1 MLQKWGQKNEQVGG
15 WCKTPDIYGDINV
28 LKSQGRTPSIL
39 NVNTTVKDI
48 LRRTGQILLAFSV
61 LVLLLL
67 QAMGVGL
74 AAAESETIAASGTG
88 LGGAFDTNLSL
99 LAGGA
104 IRAMHVILIVMTAIA
119 GMMIVFGLEDGKKFI
134 WQVMLGAGLAFNF
147 GAFLMNTGVWSM
159 ADQKATT
166 AIVEPFKPTIIEGS
180 DDASGAAQVENVT
193 ILGDFVN
200 HYRDKVITPGAGN
213 ITPYCLRLLV
223 ILTVVQATWE
233 LTMKFM
239 SGDKLQYLISMTLK
253 MGFFMFLMMNWI
265 KFMRALMEGFQ
276 VLGTRAGGSSMA
288 AGGDL
293 ISEAANAIVQI
304 CFKMYVS
311 IYSPITSD
319 GSTSA
324 WRVVKTVVASATPGL
339 QIIIIIILA
348 VLVYCLFMVA
358 LEITMAYIEFYTM
371 ALLTIPCLSFGTMSK
386 FSFLTEKA
394 IGCMFNCAL
403 KVCVIAF
410 IAIFSKE
417 YLNSLAEELAKSK
430 EPSQDLALLLQVLLA
445 SLLIYLLT
453 KKIPQLVSGLISG
466 SPQLSGSDMT
476 GALKSAGD
484 SAMSAATM
492 ATGTYGKYQAAKATA
507 QAAGGGGLRGTLTQL
522 ARNSAMSTKPVR
534 SYRDAIESFDRTKRN
549 TGQTM
554 LNNIRSGKAATSED
568 GKKLSEDVPDVQN
581 KNKS

>member
-1 MLQKWGQKNEQVGG
+1 MTQSRKKA
-15 WCKTPDIYGDINV
+15 
-28 LKSQGRTPSIL
+28 GRWM
-39 NVNTTVKDI
+39 
-48 LRRTGQILLAFSV
+48 RTGQIMLAFSV
-61 LVLLLL
+61 LAIILL
-67 QAMGVGL
+67 QATGVGL
-74 AAAESETIAASGTG
+74 AGDPATMKNGSEEIIAHGTG
-88 LGGAFDTNLSL
+88 LGGNFDTNLTL
-99 LAGGA
+99 LAKGA
-104 IRAMHVILIVMTAIA
+104 VKAMHVILIVMTAIA
-119 GMMIVFGLEDGKKFI
+119 GMMIVFGLEDGKKFL

-147 GAFLMNTGVWSM
+147 GAFMLDTGVWSM
-159 ADQKATT
+159 ANQTPSSAV
-166 AIVEPFKPTIIEGS
+166 VEPFKPKIVEGS
-180 DDASGAAQVENVT
+180 DDAKGAAQVDQVT

-223 ILTVVQATWE
+223 ILTIVQATWE

-239 SGDKLQYLISMTLK
+239 TGDKMQYLISMTLK

-276 VLGTRAGGSSMA
+276 SLGTKAGGSSLA

-293 ISEAANAIVQI
+293 ISDAANSIVQV
-304 CFKMYVS
+304 CFKMYVA

-324 WRVVKTVVASATPGL
+324 WRVVKTVVSLSNPGL
-339 QIIIIIILA
+339 QVIIIIILA

-371 ALLTIPCLSFGTMSK
+371 ALLTIPCLSFGTMGK

-410 IAIFSKE
+410 IAVFSKQ
-417 YLNSLAEELAKSK
+417 YLNSLSDELAKSK
-430 EPSQDLALLLQVLLA
+430 DPSQDLALLLQVLLA
-445 SLLIYLLT
+445 SFLIYMLT
-453 KKIPQLVSGLISG
+453 KKIPQLVSGLLNG

-492 ATGTYGKYQAAKATA
+492 ATGTYGKYQAAKAAA

-534 SYRDAIESFDRTKRN
+534 SYRDAIDSFRKTKDY
-549 TGQTM
+549 TGSYN
-554 LNNIRSGKAATSED
+554 LNEIRSGRKLTDKNGGDSEKIEAEQRTSKHD
-568 GKKLSEDVPDVQN
+568 KQ
-581 KNKS
+581 

>member
-1 MLQKWGQKNEQVGG
+1 MTQSRKKA
-15 WCKTPDIYGDINV
+15 
-28 LKSQGRTPSIL
+28 GRWM
-39 NVNTTVKDI
+39 
-48 LRRTGQILLAFSV
+48 RTGQIMLAFSV
-61 LVLLLL
+61 LAIILL
-67 QAMGVGL
+67 QATGVGL
-74 AAAESETIAASGTG
+74 AGDPATMKNGSEEIIAHGTG
-88 LGGAFDTNLSL
+88 LGGSFDTNLTL
-99 LAGGA
+99 LAKGA
-104 IRAMHVILIVMTAIA
+104 VKAMHIILIVMTAIA
-119 GMMIVFGLEDGKKFI
+119 GMMIVFGLEDGKKFL

-147 GAFLMNTGVWSM
+147 GAFMLDTGVWSM
-159 ADQKATT
+159 ADKA
-166 AIVEPFKPTIIEGS
+166 APSSAVVEPFKPKIVEGS
-180 DDASGAAQVENVT
+180 DDAKGAAQVDQVT

-239 SGDKLQYLISMTLK
+239 TGDKMQYLISMTLK

-276 VLGTRAGGSSMA
+276 SLGTKAGGSSLA

-293 ISEAANAIVQI
+293 ISDAANSIVQV
-304 CFKMYVS
+304 CFKMYVA

-324 WRVVKTVVASATPGL
+324 WRVVKTVVSLSNPGL
-339 QIIIIIILA
+339 QVIIIIILA

-371 ALLTIPCLSFGTMSK
+371 ALLTIPCLSFGTMGK

-410 IAIFSKE
+410 IAVFSKQ
-417 YLNSLAEELAKSK
+417 YLNSLSDELAKSK
-430 EPSQDLALLLQVLLA
+430 DPSQDLALLLQVLLA
-445 SLLIYLLT
+445 SFLIYLLT
-453 KKIPQLVSGLISG
+453 KKIPQLVSGLLNG

-476 GALKSAGD
+476 GALKSAAGTAA
-484 SAMSAATM
+484 SVAAT
-492 ATGTYGKYQAAKATA
+492 
-507 QAAGGGGLRGTLTQL
+507 AAGGAGTIQAASVAARALGQPGLRGTLTQL
-522 ARNSAMSTKPVR
+522 ARNTAMSHGPMKH
-534 SYRDAIESFDRTKRN
+534 YRGALERAKDIVKST
-549 TGQTM
+549 
-554 LNNIRSGKAATSED
+554 
-568 GKKLSEDVPDVQN
+568 KKLEENIAETVK
-581 KNKS
+581 KNNE

>member
-1 MLQKWGQKNEQVGG
+1 MTQSRKKA
-15 WCKTPDIYGDINV
+15 
-28 LKSQGRTPSIL
+28 GRWM
-39 NVNTTVKDI
+39 
-48 LRRTGQILLAFSV
+48 RTGQIMLVFSV
-61 LVLLLL
+61 LAIILL
-67 QAMGVGL
+67 QATGVGL
-74 AAAESETIAASGTG
+74 AGDPATMKNGSEEIIAHGTG
-88 LGGAFDTNLSL
+88 LGGSFDTNLTL
-99 LAGGA
+99 LAKGA
-104 IRAMHVILIVMTAIA
+104 VKAMHVILIVMTAIA
-119 GMMIVFGLEDGKKFI
+119 GMMIVFGLEDGKKFL

-147 GAFLMNTGVWSM
+147 GAFMLDTGVWGM
-159 ADQKATT
+159 ADQTPSSAV
-166 AIVEPFKPTIIEGS
+166 VEPFKPKIVEGS
-180 DDASGAAQVENVT
+180 DDAKGAAQVDQVT

-223 ILTVVQATWE
+223 ILTIVQATWE

-239 SGDKLQYLISMTLK
+239 TGDKMQYLISMTLK

-276 VLGTRAGGSSMA
+276 SLGTKAGGSALA

-293 ISEAANAIVQI
+293 ISDAANSIVQV
-304 CFKMYVS
+304 CFKMYVA

-324 WRVVKTVVASATPGL
+324 WRVVKTVVSLSNPGL
-339 QIIIIIILA
+339 QVIIIIILA

-371 ALLTIPCLSFGTMSK
+371 ALLTIPCLSFGTMGK

-410 IAIFSKE
+410 IAVFSKQ
-417 YLNSLAEELAKSK
+417 YLNSLSDELAKSK
-430 EPSQDLALLLQVLLA
+430 DPSQDLALLLQVLLA
-445 SLLIYLLT
+445 SFLIYMLT
-453 KKIPQLVSGLISG
+453 KKIPQLVSGLLNG

-492 ATGTYGKYQAAKATA
+492 ATGTYGKYQAAKAAA

-534 SYRDAIESFDRTKRN
+534 SYRDAIDSFRKTKDY
-549 TGQTM
+549 TGSYN
-554 LNNIRSGKAATSED
+554 LNEIRSGRKLTDKNGGDSEKIEAEQRTSKHD
-568 GKKLSEDVPDVQN
+568 KQ
-581 KNKS
+581 

>member
-1 MLQKWGQKNEQVGG
+1 MTQSRKKA
-15 WCKTPDIYGDINV
+15 
-28 LKSQGRTPSIL
+28 GRWM
-39 NVNTTVKDI
+39 
-48 LRRTGQILLAFSV
+48 RTGQILLVFSV
-61 LVLLLL
+61 LAIILL
-67 QAMGVGL
+67 QVAGVGL
-74 AAAESETIAASGTG
+74 AASQSETIAGYGTG
-88 LGGAFDTNLSL
+88 LGGSFDTNLTL
-99 LAGGA
+99 LAKGA
-104 IRAMHVILIVMTAIA
+104 VKAMHVILIVMTAIA
-119 GMMIVFGLEDGKKFI
+119 GMMIVFGLEDGKKFL

-147 GAFLMNTGVWSM
+147 GAFMLDTGVWSM
-159 ADQKATT
+159 ANQTPSSAV
-166 AIVEPFKPTIIEGS
+166 VEPFKPKIVEGS
-180 DDASGAAQVENVT
+180 DDAKGAAQVDQVT

-239 SGDKLQYLISMTLK
+239 TGDKMQYLISMTLK

-276 VLGTRAGGSSMA
+276 SLGTKAGGSALA

-293 ISEAANAIVQI
+293 ISDAANSIVQV
-304 CFKMYVS
+304 CFKMYAA
-311 IYSPITSD
+311 IYSPIASD

-324 WRVVKTVVASATPGL
+324 WRVVKTVASLSNPGL
-339 QIIIIIILA
+339 QVIIIIILA

-371 ALLTIPCLSFGTMSK
+371 ALLTIPCLSFGTMGK

-410 IAIFSKE
+410 IAVFSKQ
-417 YLNSLAEELAKSK
+417 YLNSLSDELAKSK
-430 EPSQDLALLLQVLLA
+430 DPSQDLALLLQVLLA
-445 SLLIYLLT
+445 SFLIYMLT
-453 KKIPQLVSGLISG
+453 KKIPQLVSGLLNG
-466 SPQLSGSDMT
+466 SPQLSGSDMM

-492 ATGTYGKYQAAKATA
+492 ATGTYGKYQAAKAAA

-534 SYRDAIESFDRTKRN
+534 SYRDAIDSFRKTKDY
-549 TGQTM
+549 TGSYN
-554 LNNIRSGKAATSED
+554 LNEIRSGRKLTDKNGGDSE
-568 GKKLSEDVPDVQN
+568 KLSEDVPSSEKKD
-581 KNKS
+581 

>member
-1 MLQKWGQKNEQVGG
+1 MTQSRKKA
-15 WCKTPDIYGDINV
+15 
-28 LKSQGRTPSIL
+28 GRWM
-39 NVNTTVKDI
+39 
-48 LRRTGQILLAFSV
+48 RTGQIMLAFSV
-61 LVLLLL
+61 LAIILL
-67 QAMGVGL
+67 QATGVGL
-74 AAAESETIAASGTG
+74 AGDPATMKNGSEEIIAHGTG
-88 LGGAFDTNLSL
+88 LGGNFDTNLTL
-99 LAGGA
+99 LAKGA
-104 IRAMHVILIVMTAIA
+104 VKAMHVILIVMTAIA
-119 GMMIVFGLEDGKKFI
+119 GMMIVFGLEDGKKFL

-147 GAFLMNTGVWSM
+147 GAFMLDTGVWSM
-159 ADQKATT
+159 ANQTPSSAV
-166 AIVEPFKPTIIEGS
+166 VEPFKPKIVEGS
-180 DDASGAAQVENVT
+180 DDAKGAAQVDQVT

-223 ILTVVQATWE
+223 ILTIVQATWE

-239 SGDKLQYLISMTLK
+239 TGDKMQYLISMTLK

-276 VLGTRAGGSSMA
+276 SLGTKAGGSSLA

-293 ISEAANAIVQI
+293 ISDAANSIVQV
-304 CFKMYVS
+304 CFKMYVA

-324 WRVVKTVVASATPGL
+324 WRVVKTVVSLSNPGL
-339 QIIIIIILA
+339 QVIIIIILA

-371 ALLTIPCLSFGTMSK
+371 ALLTIPCLSFGTMGK

-410 IAIFSKE
+410 IAVFSKQ
-417 YLNSLAEELAKSK
+417 YLNSLSDELAKSK
-430 EPSQDLALLLQVLLA
+430 DPSQDLALLLQVLLA
-445 SLLIYLLT
+445 SFLIYLLT
-453 KKIPQLVSGLISG
+453 KKIPQLVSGLLNG

-492 ATGTYGKYQAAKATA
+492 ATGTYGKYQAAKAAA

-534 SYRDAIESFDRTKRN
+534 SYRDAIDSFRKTKDY
-549 TGQTM
+549 TGSYN
-554 LNNIRSGKAATSED
+554 LNEIRSGRKLTDKNGGDS
-568 GKKLSEDVPDVQN
+568 KKLSEDVSSSEKKD
-581 KNKS
+581 

>member
-1 MLQKWGQKNEQVGG
+1 MTQSRKKA
-15 WCKTPDIYGDINV
+15 
-28 LKSQGRTPSIL
+28 GRWM
-39 NVNTTVKDI
+39 
-48 LRRTGQILLAFSV
+48 RTGQIMLVFSV
-61 LVLLLL
+61 LAIILL
-67 QAMGVGL
+67 QAAGVGL
-74 AAAESETIAASGTG
+74 AASQSETIAGYGTG
-88 LGGAFDTNLSL
+88 LGGNFDTNLTL
-99 LAGGA
+99 LAKGA
-104 IRAMHVILIVMTAIA
+104 VKAMHVILIVMTAIA
-119 GMMIVFGLEDGKKFI
+119 GMMIVFGLEDGKKFL

-147 GAFLMNTGVWSM
+147 GAFMLDTGVWSM
-159 ADQKATT
+159 ADQTPSSAV
-166 AIVEPFKPTIIEGS
+166 VEPFKPKIVEGS
-180 DDASGAAQVENVT
+180 DDAKGAAQVDQVT

-223 ILTVVQATWE
+223 SLTVVQATWE

-239 SGDKLQYLISMTLK
+239 TGDKMQYLISMTLK

-276 VLGTRAGGSSMA
+276 SLGTKAGGSALA

-293 ISEAANAIVQI
+293 ISDAANSIVQV
-304 CFKMYVS
+304 CFKMYAA
-311 IYSPITSD
+311 IYSPIASD

-324 WRVVKTVVASATPGL
+324 WRVVKTVASMSNPGL
-339 QIIIIIILA
+339 QVIIIIILA

-371 ALLTIPCLSFGTMSK
+371 ALLTIPCLSFGTMGK

-410 IAIFSKE
+410 IAVFSKQ
-417 YLNSLAEELAKSK
+417 YLNSLSDELAKSK
-430 EPSQDLALLLQVLLA
+430 DPSQDLALLLQVLLA
-445 SLLIYLLT
+445 SFLIYMLT
-453 KKIPQLVSGLISG
+453 KKIPQLVSGLLNG
-466 SPQLSGSDMT
+466 SPQLSGSDMM

-492 ATGTYGKYQAAKATA
+492 ATGTYGKYQAAKAAA

-534 SYRDAIESFDRTKRN
+534 SYRDAIDSFRKTKDY
-549 TGQTM
+549 TGSYN
-554 LNNIRSGKAATSED
+554 LNEIRSGRKLTDKNGGDS
-568 GKKLSEDVPDVQN
+568 KKLSEDVPSPGN
-581 KNKS
+581 EK

>member
-1 MLQKWGQKNEQVGG
+1 MTQSRKKA
-15 WCKTPDIYGDINV
+15 
-28 LKSQGRTPSIL
+28 GRWM
-39 NVNTTVKDI
+39 
-48 LRRTGQILLAFSV
+48 RTGQIMLVFSV
-61 LVLLLL
+61 LAIILL
-67 QAMGVGL
+67 QATGVGL
-74 AAAESETIAASGTG
+74 AGDPATMKNGSEEIIAHGTG
-88 LGGAFDTNLSL
+88 LGGSFDTNLTL
-99 LAGGA
+99 LAKGA
-104 IRAMHVILIVMTAIA
+104 VKAMHVILIVMTAIA
-119 GMMIVFGLEDGKKFI
+119 GMMIVFGLEDGKKFL

-147 GAFLMNTGVWSM
+147 GAFMLDTGVWGM
-159 ADQKATT
+159 ADQTPSSAV
-166 AIVEPFKPTIIEGS
+166 VEPFKPKIVEGS
-180 DDASGAAQVENVT
+180 DDAKGAAQVDQVT

-223 ILTVVQATWE
+223 ILTIVQATWE

-239 SGDKLQYLISMTLK
+239 TGDKMQYLISMTLK

-276 VLGTRAGGSSMA
+276 SLGTKAGGSALA

-293 ISEAANAIVQI
+293 ISDAANSIVQV
-304 CFKMYVS
+304 CFKMYVA

-324 WRVVKTVVASATPGL
+324 WRVVKTVVSLSNPGL
-339 QIIIIIILA
+339 QVIIIIILA

-371 ALLTIPCLSFGTMSK
+371 ALLTIPCLSFGTMGK

-410 IAIFSKE
+410 IAVFSKQ
-417 YLNSLAEELAKSK
+417 YLNSLSDELAKSK
-430 EPSQDLALLLQVLLA
+430 DPSQDLALLLQVLLA
-445 SLLIYLLT
+445 SFLIYMLT
-453 KKIPQLVSGLISG
+453 KKIPQLVSGLLNG

-476 GALKSAGD
+476 GALKSAGNT
-484 SAMSAATM
+484 AMSAATM
-492 ATGTYGKYQAAKATA
+492 ATGTYGKYQAAKAAA

-534 SYRDAIESFDRTKRN
+534 SYRDAIERFDRTKRN

-554 LNNIRSGKAATSED
+554 LNNIRQGKAATSED
-568 GKKLSEDVPDVQN
+568 D
-581 KNKS
+581 KNIKVKQKDSLDDET

>member
-1 MLQKWGQKNEQVGG
+1 MTQSRKKA
-15 WCKTPDIYGDINV
+15 
-28 LKSQGRTPSIL
+28 GRWM
-39 NVNTTVKDI
+39 
-48 LRRTGQILLAFSV
+48 RTGQIMLVFSV
-61 LVLLLL
+61 LAIILL
-67 QAMGVGL
+67 QATGVGL
-74 AAAESETIAASGTG
+74 AGDPATMKNGSEEIIAHGTG
-88 LGGAFDTNLSL
+88 LGGSFDTNLTL
-99 LAGGA
+99 LAKGA
-104 IRAMHVILIVMTAIA
+104 VKAMHVILIVMTAIA
-119 GMMIVFGLEDGKKFI
+119 GMMIVFGLEDGKKFL

-147 GAFLMNTGVWSM
+147 GAFMLDTGVWGM
-159 ADQKATT
+159 ADQTPSSAV
-166 AIVEPFKPTIIEGS
+166 VEPFKPKIVEGS
-180 DDASGAAQVENVT
+180 DDAKGAAQVDQVT

-223 ILTVVQATWE
+223 ILTIVQATWE

-239 SGDKLQYLISMTLK
+239 TGDKMQYLISMTLK

-276 VLGTRAGGSSMA
+276 SLGTKAGGSALA

-293 ISEAANAIVQI
+293 ISDAANSIVQV
-304 CFKMYVS
+304 CFKMYVA

-324 WRVVKTVVASATPGL
+324 WRVVKTVASLSNPGL
-339 QIIIIIILA
+339 QVIIIIILA

-371 ALLTIPCLSFGTMSK
+371 ALLTIPCLSFGTMGK

-410 IAIFSKE
+410 IAVFSKQ
-417 YLNSLAEELAKSK
+417 YLNSLSDELAKSK
-430 EPSQDLALLLQVLLA
+430 DPSQDLALLLQVLLA
-445 SLLIYLLT
+445 SFLIYMLT
-453 KKIPQLVSGLISG
+453 KKIPQLVSGLLNG

-492 ATGTYGKYQAAKATA
+492 ATGTYGKYQAAKAAA

-534 SYRDAIESFDRTKRN
+534 SYRDAIDSFRKTKDY
-549 TGQTM
+549 TGSYN
-554 LNNIRSGKAATSED
+554 LNEIRSGRKLTDKNGGDSEKIEAEQRTSKHD
-568 GKKLSEDVPDVQN
+568 KQ
-581 KNKS
+581 

>member
-1 MLQKWGQKNEQVGG
+1 MTQSRKKA
-15 WCKTPDIYGDINV
+15 
-28 LKSQGRTPSIL
+28 GRWM
-39 NVNTTVKDI
+39 
-48 LRRTGQILLAFSV
+48 RTGQIMLAFSV
-61 LVLLLL
+61 LAIILL
-67 QAMGVGL
+67 QATGVGL
-74 AAAESETIAASGTG
+74 AGDPATMKNGSEEIIAHGTG
-88 LGGAFDTNLSL
+88 LGGNFDTNLTL
-99 LAGGA
+99 LAKGA
-104 IRAMHVILIVMTAIA
+104 VKAMHVILIVMTAIA
-119 GMMIVFGLEDGKKFI
+119 GMMIVFGLEDGKKFL

-147 GAFLMNTGVWSM
+147 GAFMLDTGVWSM
-159 ADQKATT
+159 ANQTPSSAV
-166 AIVEPFKPTIIEGS
+166 VEPFKPKIVEGS
-180 DDASGAAQVENVT
+180 DDAKGAAQVDQVT

-223 ILTVVQATWE
+223 ILTIVQATWE

-239 SGDKLQYLISMTLK
+239 TGDKMQYLISMTLK

-276 VLGTRAGGSSMA
+276 SLGTKAGGSSLA

-293 ISEAANAIVQI
+293 ISDAANSIVQV
-304 CFKMYVS
+304 CFKMYVA

-324 WRVVKTVVASATPGL
+324 WRVVKTVVSLSNPGL
-339 QIIIIIILA
+339 QVIIIIILA

-371 ALLTIPCLSFGTMSK
+371 ALLTIPCLSFGTMGK

-410 IAIFSKE
+410 IAVFSKQ
-417 YLNSLAEELAKSK
+417 YLNSLSDELAKSK
-430 EPSQDLALLLQVLLA
+430 DPSQDLALLLQVLLA
-445 SLLIYLLT
+445 SFLIYLLT
-453 KKIPQLVSGLISG
+453 KKIPQLVSGLLNG

-492 ATGTYGKYQAAKATA
+492 ATGTYGKYQAAKAAA

-534 SYRDAIESFDRTKRN
+534 SYRDAIDSFRKTKDY
-549 TGQTM
+549 TGSYN
-554 LNNIRSGKAATSED
+554 LNEIRSGRKLTDKNGGDS
-568 GKKLSEDVPDVQN
+568 KKLSEDVPSSEKKD
-581 KNKS
+581 

>member
-1 MLQKWGQKNEQVGG
+1 MTQSRKKA
-15 WCKTPDIYGDINV
+15 
-28 LKSQGRTPSIL
+28 GRWM
-39 NVNTTVKDI
+39 
-48 LRRTGQILLAFSV
+48 RTGQIMLAFSV
-61 LVLLLL
+61 LALILL

-74 AAAESETIAASGTG
+74 AAGNGSEEIIAHGTG
-88 LGGAFDTNLSL
+88 LGGNFDTNLTL
-99 LAGGA
+99 LAKGA
-104 IRAMHVILIVMTAIA
+104 VKAMHIILIVMTAIA
-119 GMMIVFGLEDGKKFI
+119 GMMIVFGLEDGKKFL

-147 GAFLMNTGVWSM
+147 GAFMLDTGVWGM
-159 ADQKATT
+159 ADQTPSSAV
-166 AIVEPFKPTIIEGS
+166 VEPFKPKIVEGS
-180 DDASGAAQVENVT
+180 DDAKGAAQVDQVT

-223 ILTVVQATWE
+223 ILTIVQATWE

-239 SGDKLQYLISMTLK
+239 TGDKMQYLISMTLK

-276 VLGTRAGGSSMA
+276 SLGTKAGGSALA

-293 ISEAANAIVQI
+293 ISDAANSIVQV
-304 CFKMYVS
+304 CFKMYVA

-324 WRVVKTVVASATPGL
+324 WRVVKTVASLSNPGL
-339 QIIIIIILA
+339 QVIIIIILA

-371 ALLTIPCLSFGTMSK
+371 ALLTIPCLSFGTMGK

-410 IAIFSKE
+410 IAVFSKQ
-417 YLNSLAEELAKSK
+417 YLNSLSDELAKSK
-430 EPSQDLALLLQVLLA
+430 DPSQDLALLLQVLLA
-445 SLLIYLLT
+445 SFLIYMLT
-453 KKIPQLVSGLISG
+453 KKIPQLVSGLLNG

-476 GALKSAGD
+476 GALKSAGNT
-484 SAMSAATM
+484 AMSAATM
-492 ATGTYGKYQAAKATA
+492 ATGTYGKYQAAKAAA

-534 SYRDAIESFDRTKRN
+534 SYRDAIERFDRTKRN

-554 LNNIRSGKAATSED
+554 LNNIRQGKAATSED
-568 GKKLSEDVPDVQN
+568 D
-581 KNKS
+581 KNIKVKQKDSLDDET

>member
-1 MLQKWGQKNEQVGG
+1 MTQSRKKA
-15 WCKTPDIYGDINV
+15 
-28 LKSQGRTPSIL
+28 GRWM
-39 NVNTTVKDI
+39 
-48 LRRTGQILLAFSV
+48 RTGQIMLVFSV
-61 LVLLLL
+61 LAIILL
-67 QAMGVGL
+67 QATGVGL
-74 AAAESETIAASGTG
+74 AGDPATMKNGSEEIIAHGTG
-88 LGGAFDTNLSL
+88 LGGNFDTNLTL
-99 LAGGA
+99 LAKGA
-104 IRAMHVILIVMTAIA
+104 VKAMHVILIVMTAIA
-119 GMMIVFGLEDGKKFI
+119 GMMIVFGLEDGKKFL

-147 GAFLMNTGVWSM
+147 GAFMLDTGVWSM
-159 ADQKATT
+159 ADQTPSSAV
-166 AIVEPFKPTIIEGS
+166 VEPFKPKIVEGS
-180 DDASGAAQVENVT
+180 DDAKGAAQVDQVT

-223 ILTVVQATWE
+223 ILTIVQATWE

-239 SGDKLQYLISMTLK
+239 TGDKMQYLISMTLK

-276 VLGTRAGGSSMA
+276 SLGTKAGGSALA

-293 ISEAANAIVQI
+293 ISDAANSIVQV
-304 CFKMYVS
+304 CFKMYAA
-311 IYSPITSD
+311 IYSPIASD

-324 WRVVKTVVASATPGL
+324 WRVVKTVASLSNPGL
-339 QIIIIIILA
+339 QVIIIIILA

-371 ALLTIPCLSFGTMSK
+371 ALLTIPCLSFGTMGK

-410 IAIFSKE
+410 IAVFSKQ
-417 YLNSLAEELAKSK
+417 YLNSLSDELAKSK
-430 EPSQDLALLLQVLLA
+430 DPSQDLALLLQVLLA
-445 SLLIYLLT
+445 SFLIYMLT
-453 KKIPQLVSGLISG
+453 KKIPQLVSGLLNG

-492 ATGTYGKYQAAKATA
+492 ATGTYGKYQAAKAAA

-534 SYRDAIESFDRTKRN
+534 SYRDAIERFDRTKRN

-568 GKKLSEDVPDVQN
+568 GKNLSEDVPSSEKKD
-581 KNKS
+581 

>member
-1 MLQKWGQKNEQVGG
+1 MTQSRKKA
-15 WCKTPDIYGDINV
+15 
-28 LKSQGRTPSIL
+28 GRWM
-39 NVNTTVKDI
+39 
-48 LRRTGQILLAFSV
+48 RTGQIMLVFSV
-61 LVLLLL
+61 LAIILL
-67 QAMGVGL
+67 QATGVGL
-74 AAAESETIAASGTG
+74 AGDPATMKNGSEEIIAHGTG
-88 LGGAFDTNLSL
+88 LGGSFDTNLTL
-99 LAGGA
+99 LAKGA
-104 IRAMHVILIVMTAIA
+104 VKAMHVILIVMTAIA
-119 GMMIVFGLEDGKKFI
+119 GMMIVFGLEDGKKFL

-147 GAFLMNTGVWSM
+147 GAFMLDTGVWSM
-159 ADQKATT
+159 ADQTPSSAV
-166 AIVEPFKPTIIEGS
+166 VEPFKPKIVEGS
-180 DDASGAAQVENVT
+180 DDAKGAAQVDQVT

-223 ILTVVQATWE
+223 ILTIVQATWE

-239 SGDKLQYLISMTLK
+239 TGDKMQYLISMTLK

-276 VLGTRAGGSSMA
+276 SLGTKAGGSALA

-293 ISEAANAIVQI
+293 ISDAANSIVQV
-304 CFKMYVS
+304 CFKMYAA
-311 IYSPITSD
+311 IYSPIASD

-324 WRVVKTVVASATPGL
+324 WRVVKTVASMSNPGL
-339 QIIIIIILA
+339 QVIIIIILA

-358 LEITMAYIEFYTM
+358 LEVTMAYIEFYTM
-371 ALLTIPCLSFGTMSK
+371 ALLTIPCLSFGTMGK

-410 IAIFSKE
+410 IAVFSKQ
-417 YLNSLAEELAKSK
+417 YLNSLSDELAKSK
-430 EPSQDLALLLQVLLA
+430 DPSQDLALLLQVLLA
-445 SLLIYLLT
+445 SFLIYMLT
-453 KKIPQLVSGLISG
+453 KKIPQLVSGLLNG

-492 ATGTYGKYQAAKATA
+492 ATGTYGKYQAAKAAA

-534 SYRDAIESFDRTKRN
+534 SYRDAIDSFRKTKDY
-549 TGQTM
+549 TGSYN
-554 LNNIRSGKAATSED
+554 LNEIRSGRKLTDKNGGDS
-568 GKKLSEDVPDVQN
+568 KKLSEDVPSSGN
-581 KNKS
+581 EK

>member
-1 MLQKWGQKNEQVGG
+1 MTQSRKKA
-15 WCKTPDIYGDINV
+15 
-28 LKSQGRTPSIL
+28 GRWM
-39 NVNTTVKDI
+39 
-48 LRRTGQILLAFSV
+48 RTGQILLVFSV
-61 LVLLLL
+61 LAIILL
-67 QAMGVGL
+67 QAAGVGL
-74 AAAESETIAASGTG
+74 AASQSETIAGYGTG
-88 LGGAFDTNLSL
+88 LGGSFDTNLTL
-99 LAGGA
+99 LAKGA
-104 IRAMHVILIVMTAIA
+104 VKAMHVILIVMTAIA
-119 GMMIVFGLEDGKKFI
+119 GMMIVFGLEDGKKFL

-147 GAFLMNTGVWSM
+147 GAFMLDTGVWSM
-159 ADQKATT
+159 ANQTPSSAV
-166 AIVEPFKPTIIEGS
+166 VEPFKPKIVEGS
-180 DDASGAAQVENVT
+180 DDAKGAAQVDQVT

-239 SGDKLQYLISMTLK
+239 TGDKMQYLISMTLK

-276 VLGTRAGGSSMA
+276 SLGTKAGGSALA

-293 ISEAANAIVQI
+293 ISDAANSIVQV
-304 CFKMYVS
+304 CFKMYAA
-311 IYSPITSD
+311 IYSPIASD

-324 WRVVKTVVASATPGL
+324 WRVVKTVASMSNPGL
-339 QIIIIIILA
+339 QVIIIIILA

-371 ALLTIPCLSFGTMSK
+371 ALLTIPCLSFGTMGK

-410 IAIFSKE
+410 IAVFSKE
-417 YLNSLAEELAKSK
+417 YLNSLSDELAKSK
-430 EPSQDLALLLQVLLA
+430 DPSQDLALLLQVLLA
-445 SLLIYLLT
+445 SFLIYLLT
-453 KKIPQLVSGLISG
+453 KKIPQLVSGLLNG

-492 ATGTYGKYQAAKATA
+492 ATGTYGKYQAAKAAA

-534 SYRDAIESFDRTKRN
+534 SYRDAIDSFRKTKDY
-549 TGQTM
+549 TGSYN
-554 LNNIRSGKAATSED
+554 LNEIRSGRKLTDKNGGDSE
-568 GKKLSEDVPDVQN
+568 KLSEDVPSSEKKD
-581 KNKS
+581 

>member
-1 MLQKWGQKNEQVGG
+1 MTQSRKKA
-15 WCKTPDIYGDINV
+15 
-28 LKSQGRTPSIL
+28 GRWM
-39 NVNTTVKDI
+39 
-48 LRRTGQILLAFSV
+48 RTGQIMLAFSV
-61 LVLLLL
+61 LAIILL

-74 AAAESETIAASGTG
+74 AAGNGSEEIIAHGTG
-88 LGGAFDTNLSL
+88 LGGNFDTNLTL
-99 LAGGA
+99 LAKGA
-104 IRAMHVILIVMTAIA
+104 VKAMHVILIVMTAIA
-119 GMMIVFGLEDGKKFI
+119 GMMIVFGLEDGKKFL

-147 GAFLMNTGVWSM
+147 GAFMLDTGVWSM
-159 ADQKATT
+159 ADKA
-166 AIVEPFKPTIIEGS
+166 APSSAVVEPFKPKIVEGS
-180 DDASGAAQVENVT
+180 DDAKGAAQVDQVT

-239 SGDKLQYLISMTLK
+239 TGDKMQYLISMTLK

-276 VLGTRAGGSSMA
+276 SLGTKAGGSSLA

-293 ISEAANAIVQI
+293 ISDAANSIVQV
-304 CFKMYVS
+304 CFKMYVA

-324 WRVVKTVVASATPGL
+324 WRVVKTVVSLSNPGL
-339 QIIIIIILA
+339 QVIIIIILA

-371 ALLTIPCLSFGTMSK
+371 ALLTIPCLSFGTMGK

-410 IAIFSKE
+410 IAVFSKQ
-417 YLNSLAEELAKSK
+417 YLNSLSDELAKSK
-430 EPSQDLALLLQVLLA
+430 DPSQDLALLLQVLLA
-445 SLLIYLLT
+445 SFLIYMLT
-453 KKIPQLVSGLISG
+453 KKIPQLVSGLLNG

-484 SAMSAATM
+484 SAMSAATI
-492 ATGTYGKYQAAKATA
+492 ATGTYGKYQAAKAAA

-534 SYRDAIESFDRTKRN
+534 SYRDAIERFDRTKRN

-554 LNNIRSGKAATSED
+554 LNNIRQGKAATSED
-568 GKKLSEDVPDVQN
+568 GGKIETEQHDLPKK
-581 KNKS
+581 

>member
-1 MLQKWGQKNEQVGG
+1 MTQSRKKA
-15 WCKTPDIYGDINV
+15 
-28 LKSQGRTPSIL
+28 GRWM
-39 NVNTTVKDI
+39 
-48 LRRTGQILLAFSV
+48 RTGQILLVFSV
-61 LVLLLL
+61 LAIILL
-67 QAMGVGL
+67 QAAGVGL
-74 AAAESETIAASGTG
+74 AASQSETIAGYGTG
-88 LGGAFDTNLSL
+88 LGGSFDTNLTL
-99 LAGGA
+99 LAKGA
-104 IRAMHVILIVMTAIA
+104 VKAMHVILIVMTAIA
-119 GMMIVFGLEDGKKFI
+119 GMMIVFGLEDGKKFL

-147 GAFLMNTGVWSM
+147 GAFMLDTGVWSM
-159 ADQKATT
+159 ADKTPSSAV
-166 AIVEPFKPTIIEGS
+166 VEPFKPKIVEGS
-180 DDASGAAQVENVT
+180 DDAKGAAQVDQVT

-239 SGDKLQYLISMTLK
+239 TGDKMQYLISMTLK

-276 VLGTRAGGSSMA
+276 SLGTKAGGSALA

-293 ISEAANAIVQI
+293 ISDAANSIVQV
-304 CFKMYVS
+304 CFKMYAA
-311 IYSPITSD
+311 IYSPIASD

-324 WRVVKTVVASATPGL
+324 WRVVKTVASMSNPGL
-339 QIIIIIILA
+339 QVIIIIILA

-371 ALLTIPCLSFGTMSK
+371 ALLTIPCLSFGTMGK

-410 IAIFSKE
+410 IAVFSKE
-417 YLNSLAEELAKSK
+417 YLNSLSDELAKSK
-430 EPSQDLALLLQVLLA
+430 DPSQDLALLLQVLLA
-445 SLLIYLLT
+445 SFLIYLLT
-453 KKIPQLVSGLISG
+453 KKIPQLVSGLLNG

-492 ATGTYGKYQAAKATA
+492 ATGTYGKYQAAKAAA

-534 SYRDAIESFDRTKRN
+534 SYRDAIDSFRKTKDY
-549 TGQTM
+549 TGSYN
-554 LNNIRSGKAATSED
+554 LNEIRSGRKLTDKNGGDSE
-568 GKKLSEDVPDVQN
+568 KLSEDVPSSEKKD
-581 KNKS
+581 

>member
-1 MLQKWGQKNEQVGG
+1 MTQSRKKA
-15 WCKTPDIYGDINV
+15 
-28 LKSQGRTPSIL
+28 GRWM
-39 NVNTTVKDI
+39 
-48 LRRTGQILLAFSV
+48 RTGQIMLAFSV
-61 LVLLLL
+61 LAIILL
-67 QAMGVGL
+67 QATGVGL
-74 AAAESETIAASGTG
+74 AGDPATMKNGSEEIIAHGTG
-88 LGGAFDTNLSL
+88 LGGNFDTNLTL
-99 LAGGA
+99 LAKGA
-104 IRAMHVILIVMTAIA
+104 VKAMHVILIVMTAIA
-119 GMMIVFGLEDGKKFI
+119 GMMIVFGLEDGKKFL

-147 GAFLMNTGVWSM
+147 GAFMLDTGVWSM
-159 ADQKATT
+159 ANQTPSSAV
-166 AIVEPFKPTIIEGS
+166 VEPFKPKIVEGS
-180 DDASGAAQVENVT
+180 DDAKGAAQVDQVT

-223 ILTVVQATWE
+223 ILTIVQATWE

-239 SGDKLQYLISMTLK
+239 TGDKMQYLISMTLK

-276 VLGTRAGGSSMA
+276 SLGTKAGGSSLA

-293 ISEAANAIVQI
+293 ISDAANSIVQV
-304 CFKMYVS
+304 CFKMYVA

-324 WRVVKTVVASATPGL
+324 WRVVKTVVSLSNPGL
-339 QIIIIIILA
+339 QVIIIIILA

-371 ALLTIPCLSFGTMSK
+371 ALLTIPCLSFGTMGK

-410 IAIFSKE
+410 IAVFSKQ
-417 YLNSLAEELAKSK
+417 YLNSLSDELAKSK
-430 EPSQDLALLLQVLLA
+430 DPSQDLALLLQVLLA
-445 SLLIYLLT
+445 SFLIYMLT
-453 KKIPQLVSGLISG
+453 KKIPQLVSGLLNG

-476 GALKSAGD
+476 GALKSAGNT
-484 SAMSAATM
+484 AMSAATM
-492 ATGTYGKYQAAKATA
+492 ATGTYGKYQAAKAAA

-534 SYRDAIESFDRTKRN
+534 SYRDAIDSFRKTKDY
-549 TGQTM
+549 TGSYN
-554 LNNIRSGKAATSED
+554 LNEIRSGRKLTDKNGGD
-568 GKKLSEDVPDVQN
+568 GEKVELKQRDSKDDKK
-581 KNKS
+581 

>member
-1 MLQKWGQKNEQVGG
+1 MTQSRKKA
-15 WCKTPDIYGDINV
+15 
-28 LKSQGRTPSIL
+28 GRWM
-39 NVNTTVKDI
+39 
-48 LRRTGQILLAFSV
+48 RTGQIMLVFSV
-61 LVLLLL
+61 LAIILL
-67 QAMGVGL
+67 QATGVGL
-74 AAAESETIAASGTG
+74 AGDPATMKNGSEEIIAHGTG
-88 LGGAFDTNLSL
+88 LGGSFDTNLTL
-99 LAGGA
+99 LAKGA
-104 IRAMHVILIVMTAIA
+104 VKAMHVILIVMTAIA
-119 GMMIVFGLEDGKKFI
+119 GMMIVFGLEDGKKFL

-147 GAFLMNTGVWSM
+147 GAFMLDTGVWGM
-159 ADQKATT
+159 ADQTPSSAV
-166 AIVEPFKPTIIEGS
+166 VEPFKPKIVEGS
-180 DDASGAAQVENVT
+180 DDAKGAAQVDQVT

-223 ILTVVQATWE
+223 ILTIVQATWE

-239 SGDKLQYLISMTLK
+239 TGDKMQYLISMTLK

-276 VLGTRAGGSSMA
+276 SLGTKAGGSALA

-293 ISEAANAIVQI
+293 ISDAANSIVQV
-304 CFKMYVS
+304 CFKMYVA

-324 WRVVKTVVASATPGL
+324 WRVVKTVVSLSNPGL
-339 QIIIIIILA
+339 QVIIIIILA

-371 ALLTIPCLSFGTMSK
+371 ALLTIPCLSFGTMGK

-410 IAIFSKE
+410 IAVFSKQ
-417 YLNSLAEELAKSK
+417 YLNSLSDELAKSK
-430 EPSQDLALLLQVLLA
+430 DPSQDLALLLQVLLA
-445 SLLIYLLT
+445 SFLIYMLT
-453 KKIPQLVSGLISG
+453 KKIPQLVSGLLNG

-492 ATGTYGKYQAAKATA
+492 ATGTYGKYQAAKAAA

-534 SYRDAIESFDRTKRN
+534 SYRDAIDSFRKTKDY
-549 TGQTM
+549 TGSYN
-554 LNNIRSGKAATSED
+554 LNEIRSGRKLTDKNGGDS
-568 GKKLSEDVPDVQN
+568 KKLSEDVPSLEKKD
-581 KNKS
+581 

>member
-1 MLQKWGQKNEQVGG
+1 MTQSRKKAGKWM
-15 WCKTPDIYGDINV
+15 
-28 LKSQGRTPSIL
+28 
-39 NVNTTVKDI
+39 
-48 LRRTGQILLAFSV
+48 RTGRILLAFSV
-61 LVLLLL
+61 LAIILL

-74 AAAESETIAASGTG
+74 AAGNGSEEIIAHGTG
-88 LGGAFDTNLSL
+88 LGGEFDTNLTL
-99 LAGGA
+99 LAKGA
-104 IRAMHVILIVMTAIA
+104 VKAMHIILIVMTAIA

-134 WQVMLGAGLAFNF
+134 WQVMLGAGLALNF
-147 GAFLMNTGVWSM
+147 GAFLLDTGVWSM
-159 ADQKATT
+159 ADQGAQS
-166 AIVEPFKPTIIEGS
+166 AVVEPFKPKIIEGS
-180 DDASGAAQVENVT
+180 DTGGAAQVDQVT

-239 SGDKLQYLISMTLK
+239 TGDKMQYLISMTLK

-276 VLGTRAGGSSMA
+276 SLGTKAGGSSMA

-293 ISEAANAIVQI
+293 ISEAANSIVQV
-304 CFKMYVS
+304 CFKMYAA
-311 IYSPITSD
+311 IYSPMASD

-324 WRVVKTVVASATPGL
+324 WRVMKTITALQNPGL
-339 QIIIIIILA
+339 QIIVIIVLA

-410 IAIFSKE
+410 IAIFSKD
-417 YLNSLAEELAKSK
+417 YLTSLSDELAKSK

-445 SLLIYLLT
+445 SFLIYLLT

-476 GALKSAGD
+476 GALKSAAGTAA
-484 SAMSAATM
+484 SVAAT
-492 ATGTYGKYQAAKATA
+492 
-507 QAAGGGGLRGTLTQL
+507 AAGGAGTLQAASVAARAAGQGGLRGTLTQL
-522 ARNSAMSTKPVR
+522 ARNTAMSHGPMKHYRGAFDAMAKTVR
-534 SYRDAIESFDRTKRN
+534 TTKR
-549 TGQTM
+549 
-554 LNNIRSGKAATSED
+554 LEKEIEKAIKENP
-568 GKKLSEDVPDVQN
+568 KE
-581 KNKS
+581 

>member
-1 MLQKWGQKNEQVGG
+1 MTQSRKKAGRWMRTEQ
-15 WCKTPDIYGDINV
+15 IM
-28 LKSQGRTPSIL
+28 
-39 NVNTTVKDI
+39 
-48 LRRTGQILLAFSV
+48 LAFSV
-61 LVLLLL
+61 LAIILL

-74 AAAESETIAASGTG
+74 AAGNGSEEIIAHGTG
-88 LGGAFDTNLSL
+88 LGGNFDTNLTL
-99 LAGGA
+99 LAKGA
-104 IRAMHVILIVMTAIA
+104 VKAMHVILIVMTAIA
-119 GMMIVFGLEDGKKFI
+119 GMMIVFGLEDGKKFL

-147 GAFLMNTGVWSM
+147 GAFMLDTGVWSM
-159 ADQKATT
+159 ANQTPSSAV
-166 AIVEPFKPTIIEGS
+166 VEPFKPKIVEGS
-180 DDASGAAQVENVT
+180 DDAKGAAQVDQVT

-239 SGDKLQYLISMTLK
+239 TGDKMQYLISMTLK

-276 VLGTRAGGSSMA
+276 SLGTKAGGSALA

-293 ISEAANAIVQI
+293 ISDAANSIVQV
-304 CFKMYVS
+304 CFKMYAA
-311 IYSPITSD
+311 IYSPIASD

-324 WRVVKTVVASATPGL
+324 WRVVKTVASMSNPGL
-339 QIIIIIILA
+339 QVIIIIILA

-371 ALLTIPCLSFGTMSK
+371 ALLTIPCLSFGTMGK

-410 IAIFSKE
+410 IAVFSKQ
-417 YLNSLAEELAKSK
+417 YRNSLSDELAKSK
-430 EPSQDLALLLQVLLA
+430 DPAQDLALLLQVLLA
-445 SLLIYLLT
+445 SFLIYMLT
-453 KKIPQLVSGLISG
+453 KKIPQLVSGLLNG

-492 ATGTYGKYQAAKATA
+492 ATGTYGKYQAAKAAA

-554 LNNIRSGKAATSED
+554 LNNIRQGKAATSED
-568 GKKLSEDVPDVQN
+568 DKNIELKQKDSKDDKK
-581 KNKS
+581 

>member
-1 MLQKWGQKNEQVGG
+1 MTQSRKKA
-15 WCKTPDIYGDINV
+15 
-28 LKSQGRTPSIL
+28 GRWM
-39 NVNTTVKDI
+39 
-48 LRRTGQILLAFSV
+48 RTGQIMLAFSV
-61 LVLLLL
+61 LAIILL
-67 QAMGVGL
+67 QATGVGL
-74 AAAESETIAASGTG
+74 AGDPATMKNGSEEIIAHGTG
-88 LGGAFDTNLSL
+88 LGGNFDTNLTL
-99 LAGGA
+99 LAKGA
-104 IRAMHVILIVMTAIA
+104 VKAMHVILIVMTAIA
-119 GMMIVFGLEDGKKFI
+119 GMMIVFGLEDGKKFL

-147 GAFLMNTGVWSM
+147 GAFMLDTGVWSM
-159 ADQKATT
+159 ADQTPSSAV
-166 AIVEPFKPTIIEGS
+166 VEPFKPKIVEGS
-180 DDASGAAQVENVT
+180 DDAKGAAQVDQVT

-223 ILTVVQATWE
+223 ILTIVQATWE

-239 SGDKLQYLISMTLK
+239 TGDKMQYLISMTLK

-276 VLGTRAGGSSMA
+276 SLGTKAGGSSLA

-293 ISEAANAIVQI
+293 ISDEANSIVQV
-304 CFKMYVS
+304 CFKMYAA
-311 IYSPITSD
+311 IYSPIASD

-324 WRVVKTVVASATPGL
+324 WRVVKTVASLSNPGL
-339 QIIIIIILA
+339 QVIIIIILA

-371 ALLTIPCLSFGTMSK
+371 ALLTIPCLSFGTMGK

-410 IAIFSKE
+410 IAVFSKQ
-417 YLNSLAEELAKSK
+417 YLNSLSDELAKSK
-430 EPSQDLALLLQVLLA
+430 DPSQDLALLLQVLLA
-445 SLLIYLLT
+445 SFLIYMLT
-453 KKIPQLVSGLISG
+453 KKIPQLVSGLLNG

-492 ATGTYGKYQAAKATA
+492 ATGTYGKYQAAKAAA

-534 SYRDAIESFDRTKRN
+534 SYRDAIDSFRKTKDY
-549 TGQTM
+549 TGSYN
-554 LNNIRSGKAATSED
+554 LNEIRSGRKLTDKNGGD
-568 GKKLSEDVPDVQN
+568 GKKLSEDVPSSEKKD
-581 KNKS
+581 

>member
-1 MLQKWGQKNEQVGG
+1 MTQSRKKA
-15 WCKTPDIYGDINV
+15 
-28 LKSQGRTPSIL
+28 GRWM
-39 NVNTTVKDI
+39 
-48 LRRTGQILLAFSV
+48 RTGQILLVFSV
-61 LVLLLL
+61 LAIILL
-67 QAMGVGL
+67 QAAGVGL
-74 AAAESETIAASGTG
+74 AASQSETIAGYGTG
-88 LGGAFDTNLSL
+88 LGGSFDTNLTL
-99 LAGGA
+99 LAKGA
-104 IRAMHVILIVMTAIA
+104 VKAMHVILIVMTAIA
-119 GMMIVFGLEDGKKFI
+119 GMMIVFGLEDGKKFL

-147 GAFLMNTGVWSM
+147 GAFMLDTGVWSM
-159 ADQKATT
+159 ANQTPSSAV
-166 AIVEPFKPTIIEGS
+166 VEPFKPKIVEGS
-180 DDASGAAQVENVT
+180 DDAKGAAQVDQVT

-239 SGDKLQYLISMTLK
+239 TGDKMQYLISMTLK

-276 VLGTRAGGSSMA
+276 SLGTKAGGSALA

-293 ISEAANAIVQI
+293 ISDAANSIVQV
-304 CFKMYVS
+304 CFKMYAA
-311 IYSPITSD
+311 IYSPIASD

-324 WRVVKTVVASATPGL
+324 WRVVKTVASMSNPGL
-339 QIIIIIILA
+339 QVIIIIILA

-371 ALLTIPCLSFGTMSK
+371 ALLTIPCLSFGTMGK

-410 IAIFSKE
+410 IAVFSKQ
-417 YLNSLAEELAKSK
+417 YLNSLSDELAKSK
-430 EPSQDLALLLQVLLA
+430 DPSQDLALLLQVLLA
-445 SLLIYLLT
+445 SFLIYMLT
-453 KKIPQLVSGLISG
+453 KKIPQLVSGLLNG

-492 ATGTYGKYQAAKATA
+492 ATGTYGKYQAAKAAA

-534 SYRDAIESFDRTKRN
+534 SYRDAIDSFRKTKDY
-549 TGQTM
+549 TGSYN
-554 LNNIRSGKAATSED
+554 LNEIRSGRKLTDKNGGDSE
-568 GKKLSEDVPDVQN
+568 KLSEDVPISEKKD
-581 KNKS
+581 

>member
-1 MLQKWGQKNEQVGG
+1 MTQSRKKA
-15 WCKTPDIYGDINV
+15 
-28 LKSQGRTPSIL
+28 GRWM
-39 NVNTTVKDI
+39 
-48 LRRTGQILLAFSV
+48 RTGQILLAFSV
-61 LVLLLL
+61 LAIILL

-74 AAAESETIAASGTG
+74 AAGNGSEEIIAHGTG
-88 LGGAFDTNLSL
+88 LGGNFDTNLTL
-99 LAGGA
+99 LAKGA
-104 IRAMHVILIVMTAIA
+104 VKAMHVILIVMTAIA
-119 GMMIVFGLEDGKKFI
+119 GMMIVFGLEDGKKFL

-147 GAFLMNTGVWSM
+147 GAFMLDTGVWSM
-159 ADQKATT
+159 ADQTPSSAV
-166 AIVEPFKPTIIEGS
+166 VEPFKPKIVEGS
-180 DDASGAAQVENVT
+180 DDAKGAAQVDQVT

-223 ILTVVQATWE
+223 ILTIVQATWE

-239 SGDKLQYLISMTLK
+239 TGDKMQYLISMTLK

-276 VLGTRAGGSSMA
+276 SLGTKAGGSSLA

-293 ISEAANAIVQI
+293 ISDAANSIVQV
-304 CFKMYVS
+304 CFKMYVA

-324 WRVVKTVVASATPGL
+324 WRVVKTVVSLSNPGL
-339 QIIIIIILA
+339 QVIIIIILA

-371 ALLTIPCLSFGTMSK
+371 ALLTIPCLSFGTMGK

-410 IAIFSKE
+410 IAVFSKQ
-417 YLNSLAEELAKSK
+417 YLNSLSDELAKSK
-430 EPSQDLALLLQVLLA
+430 DPSQDLALLLQVLLA
-445 SLLIYLLT
+445 SFLIYMLT
-453 KKIPQLVSGLISG
+453 KKIPQLVSGLLNG

-476 GALKSAGD
+476 GALKSAAGTAA
-484 SAMSAATM
+484 SVAAT
-492 ATGTYGKYQAAKATA
+492 
-507 QAAGGGGLRGTLTQL
+507 AAGGAGTIQAASVAARALGQPGLRGTLTQL
-522 ARNSAMSTKPVR
+522 ARNTAMSHGPMKH
-534 SYRDAIESFDRTKRN
+534 YRGALERAKDIVKST
-549 TGQTM
+549 
-554 LNNIRSGKAATSED
+554 
-568 GKKLSEDVPDVQN
+568 KKLEENIAETVK
-581 KNKS
+581 KNNE

>member
-1 MLQKWGQKNEQVGG
+1 MTQSRKKA
-15 WCKTPDIYGDINV
+15 
-28 LKSQGRTPSIL
+28 GRWM
-39 NVNTTVKDI
+39 
-48 LRRTGQILLAFSV
+48 RTGQIMLAFSV
-61 LVLLLL
+61 LAITLL
-67 QAMGVGL
+67 QATGVGL
-74 AAAESETIAASGTG
+74 AGDPATMKNGSEEIIAHGTG
-88 LGGAFDTNLSL
+88 LGGSFDTNLTL
-99 LAGGA
+99 LAKGA
-104 IRAMHVILIVMTAIA
+104 VKAMHVILIVMTAIA
-119 GMMIVFGLEDGKKFI
+119 GMMIVFGLEDGKKFL

-147 GAFLMNTGVWSM
+147 GAFMLDTGVWSM
-159 ADQKATT
+159 ANQTPSSAV
-166 AIVEPFKPTIIEGS
+166 VEPFKPKIVEGS
-180 DDASGAAQVENVT
+180 DDAKGAAQVDQVT

-223 ILTVVQATWE
+223 ILTIVQATWE

-239 SGDKLQYLISMTLK
+239 TGDKMQYLISMTLK

-276 VLGTRAGGSSMA
+276 SLGTKAGGSALA

-293 ISEAANAIVQI
+293 ISDAANSIVQV
-304 CFKMYVS
+304 CFKMYAA
-311 IYSPITSD
+311 IYSPIASD

-324 WRVVKTVVASATPGL
+324 WRVVKTVASMSNPGL
-339 QIIIIIILA
+339 QVIIIIILA

-371 ALLTIPCLSFGTMSK
+371 ALLTIPCLSFGTMGK

-410 IAIFSKE
+410 IAVFSKQ
-417 YLNSLAEELAKSK
+417 YLNSLSDELAKSK
-430 EPSQDLALLLQVLLA
+430 DPSQDLALLLQVLLA
-445 SLLIYLLT
+445 SFLIYMLT
-453 KKIPQLVSGLISG
+453 KKIPQLVSGLLNG

-492 ATGTYGKYQAAKATA
+492 ATGTYGKYQAAKAAA

-534 SYRDAIESFDRTKRN
+534 SYRDAIDSFRKTKDY
-549 TGQTM
+549 TGSYN
-554 LNNIRSGKAATSED
+554 LNEIRSGRKLTDKNGGDSE
-568 GKKLSEDVPDVQN
+568 KLSEDVPSSEKKD
-581 KNKS
+581 

>member
-1 MLQKWGQKNEQVGG
+1 MTQSRKKA
-15 WCKTPDIYGDINV
+15 
-28 LKSQGRTPSIL
+28 GRWM
-39 NVNTTVKDI
+39 
-48 LRRTGQILLAFSV
+48 RTGQIMLAFSV
-61 LVLLLL
+61 LALILL
-67 QAMGVGL
+67 QAMGTGL
-74 AAAESETIAASGTG
+74 AASQSETIAGYGTG
-88 LGGAFDTNLSL
+88 LGGSFDTNLTL
-99 LAGGA
+99 LAKGA
-104 IRAMHVILIVMTAIA
+104 VKAMHIILIVMTAIA
-119 GMMIVFGLEDGKKFI
+119 GMMIVFGLEDGKKFL

-147 GAFLMNTGVWSM
+147 GAFMLDTGVWSM
-159 ADQKATT
+159 ADQTPSSAV
-166 AIVEPFKPTIIEGS
+166 VEPFKPTIIEGS
-180 DDASGAAQVENVT
+180 DDAKGAAQVDQVT

-223 ILTVVQATWE
+223 ILTIVQATWE

-239 SGDKLQYLISMTLK
+239 TGDKMQYLISMTLK

-276 VLGTRAGGSSMA
+276 SLGTKAGGSSLA

-293 ISEAANAIVQI
+293 ISDAANSIVQV
-304 CFKMYVS
+304 CFKMYVA

-324 WRVVKTVVASATPGL
+324 WRVVKTVVSLSNPGL
-339 QIIIIIILA
+339 QVIIIIILA

-371 ALLTIPCLSFGTMSK
+371 ALLTIPCLSFGTMGK

-410 IAIFSKE
+410 IAVFSKQ
-417 YLNSLAEELAKSK
+417 YLNSLSDELAKSK
-430 EPSQDLALLLQVLLA
+430 DPSQDLALLLQVLLA
-445 SLLIYLLT
+445 SFLIYMLT
-453 KKIPQLVSGLISG
+453 KKIPQLVSGLLNG

-492 ATGTYGKYQAAKATA
+492 ATGTYGKYQAAKAAA

-534 SYRDAIESFDRTKRN
+534 SYRDAIDSFRKTKDY
-549 TGQTM
+549 TGSYN
-554 LNNIRSGKAATSED
+554 LNEIRSGRKPTDKNGGD
-568 GKKLSEDVPDVQN
+568 GKKLSEDVPSSEKKD
-581 KNKS
+581 

>member
-1 MLQKWGQKNEQVGG
+1 MTQSRKKA
-15 WCKTPDIYGDINV
+15 
-28 LKSQGRTPSIL
+28 GRWM
-39 NVNTTVKDI
+39 
-48 LRRTGQILLAFSV
+48 RTGQIMLAFSV
-61 LVLLLL
+61 LAIILL
-67 QAMGVGL
+67 QATGVGL
-74 AAAESETIAASGTG
+74 AGDPATMKNGSEEIIAHGTG
-88 LGGAFDTNLSL
+88 LGGNFDTNLTL
-99 LAGGA
+99 LAKGA
-104 IRAMHVILIVMTAIA
+104 VKAMHVILIVMTAIA
-119 GMMIVFGLEDGKKFI
+119 GMMIVFGLEDGKKFL

-147 GAFLMNTGVWSM
+147 GAFMLDTGVWSM
-159 ADQKATT
+159 ANQTPSSAV
-166 AIVEPFKPTIIEGS
+166 VEPFKPKIVEGS
-180 DDASGAAQVENVT
+180 DDAKGAAQVDQVT

-223 ILTVVQATWE
+223 ILTIVQATWE

-239 SGDKLQYLISMTLK
+239 TGDKMQYLISMTLK

-276 VLGTRAGGSSMA
+276 SLGTKAGGSSLA

-293 ISEAANAIVQI
+293 ISDAANSIVQV
-304 CFKMYVS
+304 CFKMYVA

-324 WRVVKTVVASATPGL
+324 WRVVKTVVSLSNPGL
-339 QIIIIIILA
+339 QVIIIIILA

-371 ALLTIPCLSFGTMSK
+371 ALLTIPCLSFGTMGK

-410 IAIFSKE
+410 IAVFSKQ
-417 YLNSLAEELAKSK
+417 YLNSLSDELAKSK
-430 EPSQDLALLLQVLLA
+430 DPSQDLALLLQVLLA
-445 SLLIYLLT
+445 SFLIYMLT
-453 KKIPQLVSGLISG
+453 KKIPQLVSGLLNG

-492 ATGTYGKYQAAKATA
+492 ATGTYGKYQAAKAAA

-534 SYRDAIESFDRTKRN
+534 SYRDAIDSFRKTKDY
-549 TGQTM
+549 TGSYN
-554 LNNIRSGKAATSED
+554 LNEIRSGRKLTDKNGGDS
-568 GKKLSEDVPDVQN
+568 KKLSEDVPDVQN

>member
-1 MLQKWGQKNEQVGG
+1 MTQSRKKA
-15 WCKTPDIYGDINV
+15 
-28 LKSQGRTPSIL
+28 GRWM
-39 NVNTTVKDI
+39 
-48 LRRTGQILLAFSV
+48 RTGQIMLAFSV
-61 LVLLLL
+61 LAIILL
-67 QAMGVGL
+67 QATGVGL
-74 AAAESETIAASGTG
+74 AGDPATMKNGSEEIIAHGTG
-88 LGGAFDTNLSL
+88 LGGNFDTNLTL
-99 LAGGA
+99 LAKGA
-104 IRAMHVILIVMTAIA
+104 VKAMHVILIVMTAIA
-119 GMMIVFGLEDGKKFI
+119 GMMIVFGLEDGKKFL

-147 GAFLMNTGVWSM
+147 GAFMLDTGVWSM
-159 ADQKATT
+159 ANQTPSSAV
-166 AIVEPFKPTIIEGS
+166 VEPFKPKIVEGS
-180 DDASGAAQVENVT
+180 DDAKGAAQVDQVT

-223 ILTVVQATWE
+223 ILTIVQATWE

-239 SGDKLQYLISMTLK
+239 TGDKMQYLISMTLK

-276 VLGTRAGGSSMA
+276 SLGTKAGGSSLA

-293 ISEAANAIVQI
+293 ISDAANSIVQV
-304 CFKMYVS
+304 CFKMYVA

-324 WRVVKTVVASATPGL
+324 WRVVKTVVSLSNPGL
-339 QIIIIIILA
+339 QVIIIIILA

-371 ALLTIPCLSFGTMSK
+371 ALLTIPCLSFGTMGK

-410 IAIFSKE
+410 IAVFSKQ
-417 YLNSLAEELAKSK
+417 YLNSLSDELAKSK
-430 EPSQDLALLLQVLLA
+430 DPSQDLALLLQVLLA
-445 SLLIYLLT
+445 SFLIYMLT
-453 KKIPQLVSGLISG
+453 KKIPQLVSGLLNG

-492 ATGTYGKYQAAKATA
+492 ATGTYGKYQAAKAAA

-534 SYRDAIESFDRTKRN
+534 SYRDAIDSFRKTKDY
-549 TGQTM
+549 TGSYN
-554 LNNIRSGKAATSED
+554 LNEIRSGRKLTDKNGGDS
-568 GKKLSEDVPDVQN
+568 KKLSEDVSSSEKKD
-581 KNKS
+581 

>member
-1 MLQKWGQKNEQVGG
+1 MTQSRKKAGKWM
-15 WCKTPDIYGDINV
+15 
-28 LKSQGRTPSIL
+28 
-39 NVNTTVKDI
+39 
-48 LRRTGQILLAFSV
+48 RTGRILLAFSV
-61 LVLLLL
+61 LALILL
-67 QAMGVGL
+67 QAMGIGL
-74 AAAESETIAASGTG
+74 AAGNGSEEIIANGTG
-88 LGGAFDTNLSL
+88 LGGEFDTNLTL
-99 LAGGA
+99 LAKGA
-104 IRAMHVILIVMTAIA
+104 VKAMHIILIVMTAIA

-134 WQVMLGAGLAFNF
+134 WQVMLGAGLALNF
-147 GAFLMNTGVWSM
+147 GAFLLDTGVWSM
-159 ADQKATT
+159 ADQGAQS
-166 AIVEPFKPTIIEGS
+166 AVVEPFKPKIIEGS
-180 DDASGAAQVENVT
+180 DTSGAAQVDQVT

-200 HYRDKVITPGAGN
+200 HYRDKVIAPGAGN

-239 SGDKLQYLISMTLK
+239 TGDKMQYLISMTLK

-276 VLGTRAGGSSMA
+276 SLGTKAGGSSMA

-293 ISEAANAIVQI
+293 ISEAANSIVQV
-304 CFKMYVS
+304 CFKMYAA
-311 IYSPITSD
+311 IYSPMASD

-324 WRVVKTVVASATPGL
+324 WRVMKTITALQNPGL
-339 QIIIIIILA
+339 QIIVIIVLA

-371 ALLTIPCLSFGTMSK
+371 ALLTIPCLSFGTMGK
-386 FSFLTEKA
+386 FNFLTEKA

-410 IAIFSKE
+410 IAIFSKD
-417 YLNSLAEELAKSK
+417 YLTSLSDELAKSK

-445 SLLIYLLT
+445 SFLIYLLT

-476 GALKSAGD
+476 GALKSAGNT
-484 SAMSAATM
+484 AMSAATM
-492 ATGTYGKYQAAKATA
+492 ATGTYGKYQAAKAAA

-534 SYRDAIESFDRTKRN
+534 SYRDAIERFDRTKRN

>member
-1 MLQKWGQKNEQVGG
+1 MTQSRKKA
-15 WCKTPDIYGDINV
+15 
-28 LKSQGRTPSIL
+28 GRWM
-39 NVNTTVKDI
+39 
-48 LRRTGQILLAFSV
+48 RTGQILLVFSV
-61 LVLLLL
+61 LTIILL
-67 QAMGVGL
+67 QAAGVGL
-74 AAAESETIAASGTG
+74 AASQSETIAGYGTG
-88 LGGAFDTNLSL
+88 LGGSFDTNLTL
-99 LAGGA
+99 LAKGA
-104 IRAMHVILIVMTAIA
+104 VKAMHVILIVMTAIA
-119 GMMIVFGLEDGKKFI
+119 GMMIVFGLEDGKKFL

-147 GAFLMNTGVWSM
+147 GAFMLDTGVWSM
-159 ADQKATT
+159 ADQTPSSAV
-166 AIVEPFKPTIIEGS
+166 VEPFKPKIVEGS
-180 DDASGAAQVENVT
+180 DDAKGAAQVDQVT

-213 ITPYCLRLLV
+213 ITPYCLRLLI

-239 SGDKLQYLISMTLK
+239 TGDKMQYLISMTLK

-276 VLGTRAGGSSMA
+276 SLGTKAGGSALA

-293 ISEAANAIVQI
+293 ISDAANSIVQV
-304 CFKMYVS
+304 CFKMYAA
-311 IYSPITSD
+311 IYSPIASD

-324 WRVVKTVVASATPGL
+324 WRVVKTVASMSNPGL
-339 QIIIIIILA
+339 QVIIIIILA

-371 ALLTIPCLSFGTMSK
+371 ALLTIPCLSFGTMGK

-410 IAIFSKE
+410 IAVFSKE
-417 YLNSLAEELAKSK
+417 YLNSLSDELAKSK
-430 EPSQDLALLLQVLLA
+430 DPSQDLALLLQVLLA
-445 SLLIYLLT
+445 SFLIYLLT
-453 KKIPQLVSGLISG
+453 KKIPQLVSGLLNG

-492 ATGTYGKYQAAKATA
+492 ATGTYGKYQAAKAAA

-534 SYRDAIESFDRTKRN
+534 SYRDAIDSFRKTKDY
-549 TGQTM
+549 TGSYN
-554 LNNIRSGKAATSED
+554 LNEIRSGRKLTDKNGGDSE
-568 GKKLSEDVPDVQN
+568 KLSEDVPSSEKKD
-581 KNKS
+581 

>member
-1 MLQKWGQKNEQVGG
+1 MTQSRKKA
-15 WCKTPDIYGDINV
+15 
-28 LKSQGRTPSIL
+28 GRWM
-39 NVNTTVKDI
+39 
-48 LRRTGQILLAFSV
+48 RTGQIMLAFSV
-61 LVLLLL
+61 LAIILL

-74 AAAESETIAASGTG
+74 AAGNGSEEIIAHGTG
-88 LGGAFDTNLSL
+88 LGGNFDTNLTL
-99 LAGGA
+99 LAKGA
-104 IRAMHVILIVMTAIA
+104 VKAMHVILIVMTAIA
-119 GMMIVFGLEDGKKFI
+119 GMMIVFGLEDGKKFL

-147 GAFLMNTGVWSM
+147 GAFMLDTGVWSM
-159 ADQKATT
+159 ANQTPSSAV
-166 AIVEPFKPTIIEGS
+166 VEPFKPKIVEGS
-180 DDASGAAQVENVT
+180 DDAKGAAQVDQVT

-239 SGDKLQYLISMTLK
+239 TGDKMQYLISMTLK

-276 VLGTRAGGSSMA
+276 SLGTKAGGSSLA

-293 ISEAANAIVQI
+293 ISDAANSIVQV
-304 CFKMYVS
+304 CFKMYVA

-324 WRVVKTVVASATPGL
+324 WRVVKTVVSLSNPGL
-339 QIIIIIILA
+339 QVIIIIILA

-371 ALLTIPCLSFGTMSK
+371 ALLTIPCLSFGTMGK

-410 IAIFSKE
+410 IAVFSKQ
-417 YLNSLAEELAKSK
+417 YLNSLSDELAKSK
-430 EPSQDLALLLQVLLA
+430 DPSQDLALLLQVLLA
-445 SLLIYLLT
+445 SFLIYMLT
-453 KKIPQLVSGLISG
+453 KKIPQLVSGLLNG

-476 GALKSAGD
+476 GALKSAAGTAA
-484 SAMSAATM
+484 SVAAT
-492 ATGTYGKYQAAKATA
+492 
-507 QAAGGGGLRGTLTQL
+507 AAGGAGTIQAASVAARALGQPGLRGTLTQL
-522 ARNSAMSTKPVR
+522 ARNTAMSHGPMKHYRGALESAEKIVQTTKKLEKNIEK
-534 SYRDAIESFDRTKRN
+534 AIKRN
-549 TGQTM
+549 D
-554 LNNIRSGKAATSED
+554 K
-568 GKKLSEDVPDVQN
+568 
-581 KNKS
+581 

>member
-1 MLQKWGQKNEQVGG
+1 MMQRSKKARG
-15 WCKTPDIYGDINV
+15 WI
-28 LKSQGRTPSIL
+28 
-39 NVNTTVKDI
+39 
-48 LRRTGQILLAFSV
+48 RTGQVLLAFSV
-61 LVLLLL
+61 LALILF
-67 QAMGVGL
+67 QAMGIGL
-74 AAAESETIAASGTG
+74 AATESETIAEYGTG
-88 LGGAFDTNLSL
+88 LGGAFDTNLTT
-99 LAGGA
+99 LAQGA
-104 IRAMHVILIVMTAIA
+104 VRAMHVILIVMTAIA

-134 WQVMLGAGLAFNF
+134 WQIMLGAGLAFNF
-147 GAFLMNTGVWSM
+147 GAFLLNTGVWSM
-159 ADQKATT
+159 ADQKAQT

-180 DDASGAAQVENVT
+180 DDAGGAAQVERVT

-200 HYRDKVITPGAGN
+200 HYRDKVIAPGAGN

-233 LTMKFM
+233 LTMKLM
-239 SGDKLQYLISMTLK
+239 SGDKMQYLISMTLK

-276 VLGTRAGGSSMA
+276 MLGTKAGGSSMA

-293 ISEAANAIVQI
+293 ISEAANAIVQV
-304 CFKMYVS
+304 CFKMYAA
-311 IYSPITSD
+311 IYSPMPGD
-319 GSTSA
+319 GSASA
-324 WRVVKTVVASATPGL
+324 WRVVKTVASLSNPGL
-339 QIIIIIILA
+339 QLIVIIVLA
-348 VLVYCLFMVA
+348 VLVFCLFMVA

-386 FSFLTEKA
+386 FAFLTEKA

-417 YLNSLAEELAKSK
+417 YLNSLSEELAKSK

-476 GALKSAGD
+476 GALRGAGD
-484 SAMSAATM
+484 TAMSAATA
-492 ATGTYGKYQAAKATA
+492 ATGTYGKYQAAKAA
-507 QAAGGGGLRGTLTQL
+507 VQAAGGGGLRGTLTQL

-534 SYRDAIESFDRTKRN
+534 SYRDAIEGFDRTKRN
-549 TGQTM
+549 TGQKM
-554 LNNIRSGKAATSED
+554 LNNIRSGKAATSEE
-568 GKKLSEDVPDVQN
+568 GKKLSEDVPSSEKKD
-581 KNKS
+581 

>member
-1 MLQKWGQKNEQVGG
+1 MTQSRKKA
-15 WCKTPDIYGDINV
+15 
-28 LKSQGRTPSIL
+28 GRWM
-39 NVNTTVKDI
+39 
-48 LRRTGQILLAFSV
+48 RTGQIMLAFSV
-61 LVLLLL
+61 LAIILL

-74 AAAESETIAASGTG
+74 AAGNGSEEIIAHGTG
-88 LGGAFDTNLSL
+88 LGGNFDTNLTL
-99 LAGGA
+99 LAKGA
-104 IRAMHVILIVMTAIA
+104 VKAMHVILIVMTAIA
-119 GMMIVFGLEDGKKFI
+119 GMMIVFGLEDGKKFL

-147 GAFLMNTGVWSM
+147 GAFMLDTGVWSM
-159 ADQKATT
+159 ANQTPSSAV
-166 AIVEPFKPTIIEGS
+166 VEPFKPKIVEGS
-180 DDASGAAQVENVT
+180 DDAKGAAQVDQVT

-239 SGDKLQYLISMTLK
+239 TGDKMQYLISMTLK

-276 VLGTRAGGSSMA
+276 SLGTKAGGSSLA

-293 ISEAANAIVQI
+293 ISDAANSIVQV
-304 CFKMYVS
+304 CFKMYVA

-324 WRVVKTVVASATPGL
+324 WRVVKTVVSLSNPGL
-339 QIIIIIILA
+339 QVIIIIILA

-371 ALLTIPCLSFGTMSK
+371 ALLTIPCLSFGTMGK

-410 IAIFSKE
+410 IAVFSKQ
-417 YLNSLAEELAKSK
+417 YLNSLSDELAKSK
-430 EPSQDLALLLQVLLA
+430 DPSQDLALLLQVLLA
-445 SLLIYLLT
+445 SFLIYMLT
-453 KKIPQLVSGLISG
+453 KKIPQLVSGLLNG

-476 GALKSAGD
+476 GALKSAAGTAA
-484 SAMSAATM
+484 SVAAT
-492 ATGTYGKYQAAKATA
+492 
-507 QAAGGGGLRGTLTQL
+507 AAGGAGTIQAASVAARAAGQGGLRGTLTQL
-522 ARNSAMSTKPVR
+522 ARNTAMSHGPMKH
-534 SYRDAIESFDRTKRN
+534 YRGALERAEKIVQTTRKLEGNIEEAVK
-549 TGQTM
+549 
-554 LNNIRSGKAATSED
+554 
-568 GKKLSEDVPDVQN
+568 
-581 KNKS
+581 KNKE

>member
-1 MLQKWGQKNEQVGG
+1 MTQSRKKA
-15 WCKTPDIYGDINV
+15 
-28 LKSQGRTPSIL
+28 GRWM
-39 NVNTTVKDI
+39 
-48 LRRTGQILLAFSV
+48 RTGQIMLVFSV
-61 LVLLLL
+61 LAIILL
-67 QAMGVGL
+67 QATGVGL
-74 AAAESETIAASGTG
+74 AGDPATMKNGSEEIIAHGTG
-88 LGGAFDTNLSL
+88 LGGSFDTNLTL
-99 LAGGA
+99 LAKGA
-104 IRAMHVILIVMTAIA
+104 VKAMHVILIVMTAIA
-119 GMMIVFGLEDGKKFI
+119 GMMIVFGLEDGKKFL

-147 GAFLMNTGVWSM
+147 GAFMLDTGVWGM
-159 ADQKATT
+159 ADQTPSSAV
-166 AIVEPFKPTIIEGS
+166 VEPFKPKIVEGS
-180 DDASGAAQVENVT
+180 DDAKGAAQVDQVT

-223 ILTVVQATWE
+223 ILTIVQATWE

-239 SGDKLQYLISMTLK
+239 TGDKMQYLISMTLK

-276 VLGTRAGGSSMA
+276 SLGTKAGGSALA

-293 ISEAANAIVQI
+293 ISDAANSIVQV
-304 CFKMYVS
+304 CFKMYVA

-324 WRVVKTVVASATPGL
+324 WRVVKTVVSLSNPGL
-339 QIIIIIILA
+339 QGIIIIILA

-371 ALLTIPCLSFGTMSK
+371 ALLTIPCLSFGTMGK

-410 IAIFSKE
+410 IAVFSKQ
-417 YLNSLAEELAKSK
+417 YLNSLSDELAKSK
-430 EPSQDLALLLQVLLA
+430 DPSQDLALLLQVLLA
-445 SLLIYLLT
+445 SFLIYMLT
-453 KKIPQLVSGLISG
+453 KKIPQLVSGLLNG

-492 ATGTYGKYQAAKATA
+492 ATGTYGKYQAAKAAA

-534 SYRDAIESFDRTKRN
+534 SYRDAIDSFRKTKDY
-549 TGQTM
+549 TGSYN
-554 LNNIRSGKAATSED
+554 LNEIRSGRKLTDKNGGDSEKIKVKQKD
-568 GKKLSEDVPDVQN
+568 SSDDET
-581 KNKS
+581 

>member
-1 MLQKWGQKNEQVGG
+1 MTQSRKKA
-15 WCKTPDIYGDINV
+15 
-28 LKSQGRTPSIL
+28 GRWM
-39 NVNTTVKDI
+39 
-48 LRRTGQILLAFSV
+48 RTGQILLVFSV
-61 LVLLLL
+61 LAIILL
-67 QAMGVGL
+67 QAAGVGL
-74 AAAESETIAASGTG
+74 AASQSETIAGYGTG
-88 LGGAFDTNLSL
+88 LGGSFDTNLTL
-99 LAGGA
+99 LAKGA
-104 IRAMHVILIVMTAIA
+104 VKAMHVILIVMTAIA
-119 GMMIVFGLEDGKKFI
+119 GMMIVFGLEDGKKFL

-147 GAFLMNTGVWSM
+147 GAFMLDTGVWSM
-159 ADQKATT
+159 ADQTPSSAV
-166 AIVEPFKPTIIEGS
+166 VEPFKPKIVEGS
-180 DDASGAAQVENVT
+180 DDAKGAAQVDQVT

-239 SGDKLQYLISMTLK
+239 TGDKMQYLISMTLK

-276 VLGTRAGGSSMA
+276 SLGTKAGGSALA

-293 ISEAANAIVQI
+293 ISDAANSIVQV
-304 CFKMYVS
+304 CFKMYAA
-311 IYSPITSD
+311 IYSPIASD

-324 WRVVKTVVASATPGL
+324 WRVVKTVASMSNPGL
-339 QIIIIIILA
+339 QVIIIIILA

-371 ALLTIPCLSFGTMSK
+371 ALLTIPCLSFGTMGK

-410 IAIFSKE
+410 IAVFSKP
-417 YLNSLAEELAKSK
+417 YLNSLSDELAKSK
-430 EPSQDLALLLQVLLA
+430 DPSQDLALLLQVLLA
-445 SLLIYLLT
+445 SFLIYMLT
-453 KKIPQLVSGLISG
+453 KKIPQLVSGLLNG

-492 ATGTYGKYQAAKATA
+492 ATGTYGKYQAAKAAA

-534 SYRDAIESFDRTKRN
+534 SYRDAIDSFRKTKDY
-549 TGQTM
+549 TGSYN
-554 LNNIRSGKAATSED
+554 LNEIRSGRKLTDKNGGDSE
-568 GKKLSEDVPDVQN
+568 KLSEDVPISEKKD
-581 KNKS
+581 

>member
-1 MLQKWGQKNEQVGG
+1 MTQSRKKA
-15 WCKTPDIYGDINV
+15 
-28 LKSQGRTPSIL
+28 GRWM
-39 NVNTTVKDI
+39 
-48 LRRTGQILLAFSV
+48 RTGQIMLAFSV
-61 LVLLLL
+61 LAIILL
-67 QAMGVGL
+67 QATGVGL
-74 AAAESETIAASGTG
+74 AGDPATMKNGSEEIIAHGTG
-88 LGGAFDTNLSL
+88 LGGSFDTNLTL
-99 LAGGA
+99 LAKGA
-104 IRAMHVILIVMTAIA
+104 VKAMHVILIVMTAIA
-119 GMMIVFGLEDGKKFI
+119 GMMIVFGLEDGKKFL

-147 GAFLMNTGVWSM
+147 GAFMLDTGVWSM
-159 ADQKATT
+159 ANQTPSSAV
-166 AIVEPFKPTIIEGS
+166 VEPFKPKIVEGS
-180 DDASGAAQVENVT
+180 DDAKGAAQVDQVT

-223 ILTVVQATWE
+223 ILTIVQATWE

-239 SGDKLQYLISMTLK
+239 TGDKMQYLISMTLK

-276 VLGTRAGGSSMA
+276 SLGTKAGGSALA

-293 ISEAANAIVQI
+293 ISDAANSIVQV
-304 CFKMYVS
+304 CFKMYAA
-311 IYSPITSD
+311 IYSPIASD

-324 WRVVKTVVASATPGL
+324 WRVVKTVASMSNPGL
-339 QIIIIIILA
+339 QVIIIIILA

-371 ALLTIPCLSFGTMSK
+371 ALLTIPCLSFGTMGK

-410 IAIFSKE
+410 IAVFSKQ
-417 YLNSLAEELAKSK
+417 YLNSLSDELAKSK
-430 EPSQDLALLLQVLLA
+430 DPSQDLALLLQVLLA
-445 SLLIYLLT
+445 SFLIYMLT
-453 KKIPQLVSGLISG
+453 KKIPQLVSGLLNG

-492 ATGTYGKYQAAKATA
+492 ATGTYGKYQAAKAAA

-534 SYRDAIESFDRTKRN
+534 SYRDAIDSFRKTKDY
-549 TGQTM
+549 TGSYN
-554 LNNIRSGKAATSED
+554 LNEIRSGRKLTDKNGGDSE
-568 GKKLSEDVPDVQN
+568 KLSEDVPSSGN
-581 KNKS
+581 EK